1 MKVIDILADISFVLS
16 SYPHQSAP
24 YTLVCAGTWLPWSN
38 WSEWSIFEGG
48 RCTIPDVLPKLWG
61 RKKQTR
67 TRRQFSRKLETSGRN
82 RKGLNEALI
91 AKGSMKNT
99 NMENIKTQMNTKLCH
114 FPKCKGTELK

>member
-1 MKVIDILADISFVLS
+1 MSWIENFL
-16 SYPHQSAP
+16 
-24 YTLVCAGTWLPWSN
+24 CAGSWLPWSN

-82 RKGLNEALI
+82 RNGLSGAQITE
-91 AKGSMKNT
+91 GSMKNT
-99 NMENIKTQMNTKLCH
+99 KMESIKNQMNTKLCH
-114 FPKCKGTELK
+114 FPKCKGTEYK